1 LIFDGREEG
10 VVGRDWAARSYRA
23 NLIDMHIPDW
33 DPVFLSRFDS
43 VRYVE
48 LLRKAKVETA
58 YKIANWRSSCGPLVA
73 TVSAVSTP
81 PTRGYSTQMPPNR
94 LRSRC
99 FTSIGAFASDRDF
112 IPREGYMAEDLRGTK
127 LTDDVS
133 QNIRMI
139 RSQKSRAG
147 GEPNTGEIK
156 QR

>member
-1 LIFDGREEG
+1 MIFDGREEG

-99 FTSIGAFASDRDF
+99 FTSQSSNDFWWQHQLPVRVAQPAGPRHTRARQGRQRADPGSNGAVTGQRHH
-112 IPREGYMAEDLRGTK
+112 LRHRRR
-127 LTDDVS
+127 LC
-133 QNIRMI
+133 
-139 RSQKSRAG
+139 
-147 GEPNTGEIK
+147 
-156 QR
+156 